1 MDDGNVFEFGAVQGG
16 KEPSEDGADQLPQN
30 DYTIITEDDL
40 EFDATGF
47 LIFTTHHLAIM
58 QDAGN
63 GKGAIPVLVFPFH
76 RIKFAGLSEL
86 INMEVTDDEEV

>member
-1 MDDGNVFEFGAVQGG
+1 MDDNVFEFGATNND
-16 KEPSEDGADQLPQN
+16 KTPTEEDRLPAHN
-30 DYTIITEDDL
+30 YTIITEDDL

-76 RIKFAGLSEL
+76 RIKFAGLTEL
-86 INMEVTDDEEV
+86 LSDEVE